1 MAEFKLGRIRFIWKG
16 TWLTSTEYFID
27 DVVRYGGRTYICVV
41 GNTSGI
47 FQTDLEA
54 SKWNLMSDGQE
65 WKGDWLVNTTYK
77 PNDIVKYGGYLYI
90 CNIGHTS
97 AETITLGLEADL
109 SYDSTITKWDL
120 FSEGFDYKSTWGT
133 STRYKINDLVKYGA
147 SIYLC
152 TEEHTS
158 AATLT
163 LGLEN
168 DSDKWEIFSK
178 GFNWLNT
185 WTVSTRYKLGDVVRY
200 GGQLY
205 VCNLGHTSNSSATTL
220 GGGLEADQ
228 SKWDYLHKG
237 VEYKTDWAVSTRY
250 KINDVV
256 KSGGSLWICTTFHV
270 STTTLAADEANWAI
284 FIPGLEFEDSW
295 SSVTNYN
302 VGDFVTYGGYSY
314 VASTNNTNK
323 NPFTYSGVDWQLF
336 ITGFNLR
343 GDYNGATAY
352 KTGDVVRVGG
362 FTYIAV
368 ADTTGNRPPNLT
380 YWNKLN
386 EGIYWKGAWTNATY
400 YDKGDVVRGIINTT
414 DSYICIQQHTSNNTG
429 PTEINKPDAAPG
441 PYVNPGPYWQLLS
454 GGAENNALTTQGDLL
469 IYGPSGPVRLPIGD
483 PGQVLAVNTAG
494 TLPEWKYFG
503 KIDNIWYVS
512 TSGVDEP
519 APGYGQTLDKP
530 WRSVRYANQQ
540 VERGALYPN
549 ARNLLLRNK
558 AFIQREIVAWLNAT
572 YTVTCTN
579 TTTGTDLITCSS
591 NTVLRSG
598 MAVRFTGTTFGNIN
612 TGQTYYVLAA
622 GLTATKF
629 KVSTSVGGTAVPLNT
644 ASGTMTVALYYN
656 TTSTQRDMGQVTDA
670 ILWDLG
676 HGGNER
682 TRLAAL
688 EYLTSSSPVL
698 GGGAGVSVESVAALN
713 RSLVIIDSVISNDVG
728 YTPSQGVVL
737 QVVDATVLEES
748 TAQTQIENLMQIVT
762 DAITAGVDDDVPSE
776 IIASNTV
783 LVKTGMYEE
792 VLPIRVRKNT
802 AIVGDELRSTNI
814 RPAGIT
820 TPAGTTGYCLTGL
833 QRMYNIIDD
842 IVLNTT
848 VTPTPGG
855 GVLTV
860 SGYGLTALTGGVFT
874 GSYTNISITGGAGSS
889 ATFNVIVDASN
900 FITSVL
906 VNTTGSGYVVGNTLT
921 FPGNSFGAGSSAKTF
936 TVASVSAGNTQSQN
950 QAGPAG
956 SAPAASAAASIATD
970 IYSYINY
977 RINAAGSLPATSGSN
992 TPETA
997 IGYTDAVLR
1006 INANIEFIVAEVVA
1020 WIQKTWPNYNFTT
1033 ALQDHCKSDNREL
1046 LQGIME
1052 DLIYTGNYKSLIAAE
1067 CYVNSVLGSET
1078 QNMFLLRNATGLRN
1092 CTLQGLAGTLG
1103 ALNAYG
1109 TRRPSAGAYA
1119 SLDPGWG
1126 PNHEEVWIS
1135 SRSPYVQN
1143 VSTFGNGCIGLKV
1156 DGNLHNGG
1164 NDSIVANDFTHLIS
1178 DGIGAWVT
1186 NLGRAELVSIFS
1198 YYCHIGYLAENGG
1211 KIRATNG
1218 NNSYGLYGSVSEG
1231 MDVTETP
1238 ITATVDNQSTDA
1250 TVANVFTDGS
1260 RILALEYSNAGVN
1273 YSNATIDIIGDGF
1286 GDILTPVYKNGAL
1299 EEVRLLETVTS
1310 PESNF
1315 GGDGYVQSSN
1325 VAQSGTPTQI
1335 VISNT
1340 DSNNSA
1346 ALIGMAVYVTEGL
1359 GAGQYGY
1366 IVSFN
1371 AGSKLAKVAK
1381 DSFDTL
1387 TVTAATAATDL
1398 FTVASTKTLYVN
1410 QPIMFSG
1417 TAVGG
1422 VNVSA
1427 TNVTIYY
1434 IKTIPNSTQFTIST
1448 AQGGATFDVASNDT
1462 GSMTL
1467 HAAGWD
1473 HLTPRV
1479 CTVTEA
1485 SDLITT
1491 DNTSGLAANM
1501 AVIFTG
1507 TTFGGIQNNTVYY
1520 VISSGFT
1527 TTKFKVSASL
1537 SGPAVDLSAATG
1549 SMTVVPCESVLD
1561 GTTKYSV
1568 EPRLIMSA
1576 PSTRTA
1582 TAVSFAPATSAT
1594 YTKALSSSRT
1604 DFLITTSSYDAF
1616 SPALSVGD
1624 GVYVNT
1630 VNTLSS
1636 VAVTGA
1642 AGQFSCTSTLLY
1654 KGMSVTASGTLANT
1668 NTLTGVSITGT
1679 AGQFSCSAAS
1689 FTLAVGQYITLSGTA
1704 PAGGAQGSITG
1715 YTNPTTYKISATNG
1729 STTFTLQTVANAPI
1743 VTAVGT
1749 PTTLTYNVSSIAA
1762 YTSPTTYYIIATNGS
1777 TTFTLST
1784 SAGGSAVVTA
1794 AGTPT
1799 GLTFVVD
1806 SFINQDTKI
1815 SSITRNY
1822 ITLSTI
1828 SYTRII
1834 LSAGPDLDSTAAVV
1848 NGDNNITVTF
1858 AGVRARTRA
1867 VVTTNKISSVRI
1879 LEPGSSYSSVPT
1891 MTIVDPSNSVDAPYE
1906 TFIGNGVLGQPT
1918 WTNRGSSYVTA
1929 SCLITEDGSQKTVSG
1944 VTKASPAVVTTT
1956 SAHGYADATK
1966 VTFTGLAGMN
1976 ELNTGIWYYTKS
1988 TGANTFELY
1997 VNAALTTPLDTT
2009 NFQTFNLGGTPR
2021 VTSFGGYRDSKQN
2034 GKFIKVE
2041 GLSEIPQAGA
2051 NVQFS
2056 HLPTTYYKLV
2066 SVQSLLGT
2074 QYPYSALLQLSPEV
2088 SVSDAAAHGT
2098 AVTIKIRYSQV
2109 RLTGHDFLDIG
2120 TGGKAT
2126 TNYPGLPSQEPDSDN
2141 ETVESGG
2148 GRVFFTSTDQDGN
2161 FRVGDL
2167 FSVEQAT
2174 GIATLNADAFNISGL
2189 QELQLGDLTLG
2200 GTSASINEFSTDG
2213 TMSANSDSI
2222 VPTQRAIRTYIASQI
2237 GGGASSLNVN
2247 LLTAGLIQI
2256 SGNTI
2261 TTTTGVG
2268 ITISAVVNFTGG
2280 ISGAPVA
2287 MSYFVQS

>member
-41 GNTSGI
+41 GHTSNT

-65 WKGDWLVNTTYK
+65 WKGDWQVNTTYK

-97 AETITLGLEADL
+97 AETETLGLEDDL
-109 SYDSTITKWDL
+109 SYDSTVTKWDL

-158 AATLT
+158 AATNT

-168 DSDKWEIFSK
+168 SSDKWEIFSK

-185 WTVSTRYKLGDVVRY
+185 WTTSYRYKLGDVVRY

-205 VCNLGHTSNSSATTL
+205 VCNLGHTSNASATTL

-228 SKWDYLHKG
+228 GKWDYLHKG
-237 VEYKTDWAVSTRY
+237 VEYKTDWTGSTRY
-250 KINDVV
+250 KVNDVV

-295 SSVTNYN
+295 DIATNYN

-314 VASTNNTNK
+314 VAATNNIGK
-323 NPFTYSGVDWQLF
+323 NPGDYTPSDWTLF

-343 GDYNGATAY
+343 GDYNNGTAY
-352 KTGDVVRVGG
+352 RTGDVVRVGG
-362 FTYIAV
+362 FTYICI
-368 ADTTGNRPPNLT
+368 DDSTGNRPPNAT

-386 EGIYWKGAWTNATY
+386 EGIYWKGDWTNATY
-400 YDKGDVVRGIINTT
+400 YDKGDVVRGTINTT
-414 DSYICIQQHTSNNTG
+414 DSYICIQQHTSNDTG

-441 PYVNPGPYWQLLS
+441 VYVNPGPYWQLLS

-469 IYGPSGPVRLPIGD
+469 IYGPSGPVRLPVGN

-512 TSGVDEP
+512 TTGVDDL
-519 APGYGQTLDKP
+519 APGHGQTLDKP
-530 WRSVRYANQQ
+530 WRSIRYAAQQ

-549 ARNLLLRNK
+549 ARNLLLKNK

-572 YTVTCTN
+572 YTTTCTA
-579 TTTGTDLITCSS
+579 TTTGTDLITCNS
-591 NTVLRSG
+591 NTILRAG

-622 GLTATKF
+622 GLTSTSF
-629 KVSTSVGGTAVPLNT
+629 KVSTTLNGPAVSLNN
-644 ASGTMTVALYYN
+644 ASGTMTVSLYYN
-656 TTSTQRDMGQVTDA
+656 ITSTQRDMGQVIDA

-698 GGGAGVSVESVAALN
+698 GGGAGVADESVDALN
-713 RSLVIIDSVISNDVG
+713 RSLEIIDAVISNDAG
-728 YTPSQGVVL
+728 YSPSQGVVL
-737 QVVDATVLEES
+737 QVIDTDIVEEI

-762 DAITAGVDDDVPSE
+762 DAITAGVDDDVPDE
-776 IIASNTV
+776 IIADNSIM
-783 LVKTGMYEE
+783 VKTGLYEE
-792 VLPIRVRKNT
+792 VLPITVRKNT
-802 AIVGDELRSTNI
+802 AIIGDELRSTNV
-814 RPAGIT
+814 RPAGIRVE
-820 TPAGTTGYCLTGL
+820 AGTTTYCLTGL

-860 SGYGLTALTGGVFT
+860 SGYENSPLTGGVFT
-874 GSYTNISITGGAGSS
+874 GTFTNVSITGGAGSL
-889 ATFNVIVDASN
+889 ATFDVIVDASN

-906 VNTTGSGYVVGNTLT
+906 VNTTGSGYVAGNTLT

-936 TVASVSAGNTQSQN
+936 TVVSVSAGNTEIQN
-950 QAGPAG
+950 QAAPAG

-970 IYSYINY
+970 IYSYIDY

-992 TPETA
+992 IPETA
-997 IGYTDAVLR
+997 IGYTDAMLR

-1020 WIQKTWPNYNFTT
+1020 WIQKTYPNYNFTT
-1033 ALQDHCKSDNREL
+1033 ALQDHCKLDNREL

-1052 DLIYTGNYKSLIAAE
+1052 DLIYSGNYKSLRAAE
-1067 CYVNSVLGSET
+1067 CYVNSALGSET
-1078 QNMFLLRNATGLRN
+1078 QNMFLFRNATGLRN
-1092 CTLQGLAGTLG
+1092 MTLQGLSGTLG
-1103 ALNAYG
+1103 SLNAYG

-1126 PNHEEVWIS
+1126 PNHEEVWIIA
-1135 SRSPYVQN
+1135 RSPYVQN
-1143 VSTFGNGCIGLKV
+1143 VTTFGNGCIGMKV
-1156 DGNLHNGG
+1156 DGSLHNGG
-1164 NDSIVANDFTHLIS
+1164 NDSMVANDFTHLIS

-1231 MDVTETP
+1231 MDVSEVP
-1238 ITATVDNQSTDA
+1238 ITATVDNRSTDA
-1250 TVANVFTDGS
+1250 TVGYVFTDGS
-1260 RILALEYSNAGVN
+1260 RILTLEYSNAGRN
-1273 YSNATIDIIGDGF
+1273 YSNATVDVIGDGF
-1286 GDILTPVYKNGAL
+1286 GDSLTPTYKNGAVY
-1299 EEVRLLETVTS
+1299 EIRLLETVTS

-1315 GGDGYVQSSN
+1315 GGADYVSVSN
-1325 VAQSGTPTQI
+1325 VAQSGDYKQI
-1335 VISNT
+1335 TISNT
-1340 DSNNSA
+1340 DVNNSSG
-1346 ALIGMAVYVTEGL
+1346 LIGMAVYVTEGL

-1366 IVSFN
+1366 IVSYN
-1371 AGSKLAKVAK
+1371 AGSKLAKIAR
-1381 DSFDTL
+1381 DSFITL
-1387 TVTAATAATDL
+1387 TVTAATASNNR
-1398 FTVASTKTLYVN
+1398 FTVADNSTLYVG

-1417 TAVGG
+1417 TTVGG
-1422 VNVSA
+1422 VNVST
-1427 TNVTIYY
+1427 TNVTVYYVTAIYGG
-1434 IKTIPNSTQFTIST
+1434 TEFTIST
-1448 AQGGATFDVASNDT
+1448 AQGGSEFDVTADDT

-1467 HAAGWD
+1467 HEAGFD
-1473 HLTPRV
+1473 HLTPTT
-1479 CTVTEA
+1479 CTNTEF
-1485 SDLITT
+1485 STDLITVAST
-1491 DNTSGLAANM
+1491 ANLVANM
-1501 AVIFTG
+1501 QVRFTG
-1507 TTFGGIQNNTVYY
+1507 TTFGNITNNINYY
-1520 VISSGFT
+1520 VLASGLT
-1527 TTKFKVSASL
+1527 ATKFKVSASL
-1537 SGPAVDLSAATG
+1537 AGPPVTLSTASG
-1549 SMTVVPCESVLD
+1549 SMTVIPSETVLD
-1561 GTTKYSV
+1561 GTTVYSV
-1568 EPRLIMSA
+1568 EPRIIVSA
-1576 PSTRTA
+1576 P
-1582 TAVSFAPATSAT
+1582 P
-1594 YTKALSSSRT
+1594 
-1604 DFLITTSSYDAF
+1604 
-1616 SPALSVGD
+1616 
-1624 GVYVNT
+1624 
-1630 VNTLSS
+1630 
-1636 VAVTGA
+1636 
-1642 AGQFSCTSTLLY
+1642 
-1654 KGMSVTASGTLANT
+1654 SGT
-1668 NTLTGVSITGT
+1668 
-1679 AGQFSCSAAS
+1679 
-1689 FTLAVGQYITLSGTA
+1689 
-1704 PAGGAQGSITG
+1704 
-1715 YTNPTTYKISATNG
+1715 
-1729 STTFTLQTVANAPI
+1729 
-1743 VTAVGT
+1743 
-1749 PTTLTYNVSSIAA
+1749 
-1762 YTSPTTYYIIATNGS
+1762 
-1777 TTFTLST
+1777 
-1784 SAGGSAVVTA
+1784 
-1794 AGTPT
+1794 
-1799 GLTFVVD
+1799 
-1806 SFINQDTKI
+1806 
-1815 SSITRNY
+1815 
-1822 ITLSTI
+1822 
-1828 SYTRII
+1828 
-1834 LSAGPDLDSTAAVV
+1834 
-1848 NGDNNITVTF
+1848 
-1858 AGVRARTRA
+1858 RARARA
-1867 VVTTNKISSVRI
+1867 VVTTGKVSSIRIS
-1879 LEPGSSYSSVPT
+1879 EPGSGYVTAPT
-1891 MTIVDPSNSVDAPYE
+1891 ITIVDPNNTVEAPYE

-1918 WTNRGSSYVTA
+1918 WTNRGSAWATA
-1929 SCLITEDGSQKTVSG
+1929 SCLITEIGLAKTVTNITQG
-1944 VTKASPAVVTTT
+1944 SPAVVTTST
-1956 SAHGYADATK
+1956 NHTYSDSTK
-1966 VTFTGLAGMN
+1966 VAFSGIGGMI
-1976 ELNTGIWYYTKS
+1976 ELNTGVYYYTKS
-1988 TGANTFELY
+1988 TGLQTFEIY
-1997 VNAALTTPLDTT
+1997 VDEALTSPLDT
-2009 NFQTFNLGGTPR
+2009 NDFNLFIGSGTPT
-2021 VTSFGGYRDSKQN
+2021 VTAFGGYRDSKQN

-2041 GLSEIPQAGA
+2041 GLSDIPQPGA

-2074 QYPYSALLQLSPEV
+2074 QYPYTALLQLSPEV
-2088 SVSDAAAHGT
+2088 SVSDAADHG
-2098 AVTIKIRYSQV
+2098 VDVEIKIRYSQV

-2126 TNYPGLPSQEPDSDN
+2126 TNYPGLPTQEPDSDN

-2213 TMSANSDSI
+2213 TMAANSDQI

-2237 GGGASSLNVN
+2237 GGGASTLNVN
-2247 LLTAGLIQI
+2247 LITAGLVQI